1 MTSEKAGGYISKI
14 TLNNGDSLPIQEN
27 DIVVFVGP
35 NNAGKSQSL
44 KDIYALSKEKSP
56 SVVVKE
62 ITITKHSTP
71 ISKVLA
77 GVASGENKGDH
88 TSYDILGHNMNIW
101 NFSDKLFAQN
111 DFYEDYRDLFIANLD
126 TSARLTIC
134 NPPSNITRDG
144 RKTHPIH
151 YAAFDSK
158 YRKWLS
164 VSFKK
169 AFGIEIT
176 PNTQYGSQIPLCIG
190 KPVQLTEE
198 FEDEQSR
205 LEKYASILDTYK
217 QVHNQGDGIKSF
229 TGILLYLMLDYF
241 CTYLIDEP
249 ESFLHPPQARIMGQI
264 IGQTLSDQQQ
274 AFISTHSE
282 EIIKGL
288 LEVCPKRIK
297 IVRITRVEDTNMF
310 SILDNNEFEEVWND
324 PLLRYSNIMA
334 SLFHK
339 SVVLCESD
347 SDCKMYSIIESHLKQ
362 KKQIYSET
370 LFIHCGGK
378 HRMGK
383 IITALR
389 SLNIEAKLITDIDIL
404 NDETVFKGIADSC
417 GVEFSSIQSDYNNI
431 VSNLHS
437 LKENVNRNTAKT
449 IINQIL
455 DGSNNVN
462 LSNREVKDIREAIST
477 TSKWDG
483 VKHSGVA
490 AIPAGNA
497 TASFRNIDQVL
508 REQGV
513 YVVPVGELECFIKEV
528 GGHGPEWANN
538 VLEKYPNLDDEVY
551 TPITTF
557 IESMN
562 L

>member
-1 MTSEKAGGYISKI
+1 
-14 TLNNGDSLPIQEN
+14 
-27 DIVVFVGP
+27 
-35 NNAGKSQSL
+35 
-44 KDIYALSKEKSP
+44 
-56 SVVVKE
+56 
-62 ITITKHSTP
+62 
-71 ISKVLA
+71 
-77 GVASGENKGDH
+77 
-88 TSYDILGHNMNIW
+88 
-101 NFSDKLFAQN
+101 
-111 DFYEDYRDLFIANLD
+111 
-126 TSARLTIC
+126 
-134 NPPSNITRDG
+134 
-144 RKTHPIH
+144 
-151 YAAFDSK
+151 
-158 YRKWLS
+158 
-164 VSFKK
+164 
-169 AFGIEIT
+169 
-176 PNTQYGSQIPLCIG
+176 
-190 KPVQLTEE
+190 
-198 FEDEQSR
+198 
-205 LEKYASILDTYK
+205 
-217 QVHNQGDGIKSF
+217 
-229 TGILLYLMLDYF
+229 
-241 CTYLIDEP
+241 
-249 ESFLHPPQARIMGQI
+249 
-264 IGQTLSDQQQ
+264 
-274 AFISTHSE
+274 
-282 EIIKGL
+282 
-288 LEVCPKRIK
+288 
-297 IVRITRVEDTNMF
+297 MF

-404 NDETVFKGIADSC
+404 NDETVFKGIAESC

-551 TPITTF
+551 APITTF